1 MDLNTRELADFEFN
15 GSQYLYNLDP
25 ATGNLFFL
33 DSISIKKTSSSN
45 SSSNNGVEEKS
56 NIDKL
61 SEILRYRVKSV
72 KLDNTIGLEFDN
84 SKMILPGNPI
94 CLTGIKESH
103 NFTIEW
109 VEDSFF
115 RIQKFHKSW
124 IDKWFQNKV
133 LVDGLDGKFVTFTF
147 KVFYLYN
154 NGSLSPSL
162 TPKLAYTLNL
172 IDCVPLDLS
181 DFSFSYDDQDSGK
194 IFTGKYA
201 AKKIEI
207 SDGDALNDNRDKVLV
222 FDKS

>member
-1 MDLNTRELADFEFN
+1 MELSTKELANFEFN

-33 DSISIKKTSSSN
+33 DSISISRN
-45 SSSNNGVEEKS
+45 SSAGNESEEENNA
-56 NIDKL
+56 NDL

-103 NFTIEW
+103 NFIIEW

-124 IDKWFQNKV
+124 IEKWFQNKV
-133 LVDGLDGKFVTFTF
+133 LIDGIDGKFVTFTF

-154 NGSLSPSL
+154 GGSLSPNL
-162 TPKLAYTLNL
+162 EPKAAYTLRL

-194 IFTGKYA
+194 IFTGKYV

-207 SDGDALNDNRDKVLV
+207 TDGASPEGRDEALV

>member
-1 MDLNTRELADFEFN
+1 MELSTKELANFEFN

-33 DSISIKKTSSSN
+33 DSISISRN
-45 SSSNNGVEEKS
+45 SSAGNESDEENNA
-56 NIDKL
+56 NDL

-103 NFTIEW
+103 NFIIEW

-124 IDKWFQNKV
+124 IEKWFQNKV
-133 LVDGLDGKFVTFTF
+133 LIDGIDGKFVTFTF
-147 KVFYLYN
+147 KVFYLYS
-154 NGSLSPSL
+154 NGSLSPNL
-162 TPKLAYTLNL
+162 EPKSAYTLKL
-172 IDCVPLDLS
+172 TDCVPLDLS

-194 IFTGKYA
+194 IFTGKYV

-207 SDGDALNDNRDKVLV
+207 FDGYAPVGRDKVLV

>member
-1 MDLNTRELADFEFN
+1 MELSTKELADFEFN

-33 DSISIKKTSSSN
+33 DSISISKN
-45 SSSNNGVEEKS
+45 SSAGNESEEADS
-56 NIDKL
+56 ANKL

-133 LVDGLDGKFVTFTF
+133 LIDGTDGKFVTFKF

-154 NGSLSPSL
+154 SGSLSPNL
-162 TPKLAYTLNL
+162 TPRLAYTLSL
-172 IDCVPLDLS
+172 TDCVPLDLS

-194 IFTGKYA
+194 IFIGKYA

-207 SDGDALNDNRDKVLV
+207 IDGESSNDNRDKALV
-222 FDKS
+222 FDT

>member
-1 MDLNTRELADFEFN
+1 MELSTKELADFEFN

-33 DSISIKKTSSSN
+33 DSISISKN
-45 SSSNNGVEEKS
+45 SSAGNESEEADS
-56 NIDKL
+56 TNKL

-124 IDKWFQNKV
+124 INKWFQNKV
-133 LVDGLDGKFVTFTF
+133 LIDGIDGKFVTFTF
-147 KVFYLYN
+147 KIFYLYN
-154 NGSLSPSL
+154 SGSLSPNL
-162 TPKLAYTLNL
+162 EPRLAYTLKL
-172 IDCVPLDLS
+172 TDCVPLDLS

-207 SDGDALNDNRDKVLV
+207 TDGASSEDNRDKVLV